1 VIVFARHGETA
12 PNREGLVLGR
22 ASDPALTDE
31 GRRQAERLAALLGKE
46 EPVAVLTSPLL
57 RARETAEAIAGACGH
72 EPVIDDRLVEIDWG
86 AWEGRPVGR
95 IASAEVERLRADAGT
110 APEGESLA
118 VLTGRVES
126 FCADAWDRDGLV
138 VAVTHVSP
146 IKAAVA
152 LTLGAPDDAAFRM
165 YVALASVTRI
175 ARRSRGPILVSF
187 NETAHLLG

>member
-22 ASDPALTDE
+22 ASDPGLTDE
-31 GRRQAERLAALLGKE
+31 GRRQADRLAVLLGKE

-57 RARETAEAIAGACGH
+57 RARETAGAIAGACGL
-72 EPVIDDRLVEIDWG
+72 EAEVDERLVEIDWG
-86 AWEGRPVGR
+86 TWEGRPVTG
-95 IASAEVERLRADAGT
+95 IAPAEVEGLRAAAGT

-118 VLTGRVES
+118 ALARRVAG
-126 FCADAWDRDGLV
+126 FCADAWGRDGLV

-152 LTLGAPDDAAFRM
+152 LTLAAPDDAAFRM

-175 ARRSRGPILVSF
+175 AHRSRGPVLVSF
-187 NETAHLLG
+187 NETAHLLE

>member
-1 VIVFARHGETA
+1 MIVFARHGETA

-22 ASDPALTDE
+22 ASDPGLTDE
-31 GRRQAERLAALLGKE
+31 GRRQADRLAALLGKE

-57 RARETAEAIAGACGH
+57 RARETAGAIAGACGL
-72 EPVIDDRLVEIDWG
+72 EPEIDDRLVEIDWG
-86 AWEGRPVGR
+86 TWEGRPVAG
-95 IASAEVERLRADAGT
+95 IGSAEVERLRADAGT

-118 VLTGRVES
+118 TLAARVGE
-126 FCADAWDRDGLV
+126 FCADAWARDGLV

-165 YVALASVTRI
+165 FVALASVTRI

-187 NETAHLLG
+187 NETAHLA

>member
-1 VIVFARHGETA
+1 MIVFARHGETA

-22 ASDPALTDE
+22 ASDPGLTDL
-31 GRRQAERLAALLGKE
+31 GRSQADRLAALLGQE

-57 RARETAEAIAGACGH
+57 RARETAGAIAAACGL
-72 EPVIDDRLVEIDWG
+72 EPEVDERLVEIDWG
-86 AWEGRPVGR
+86 AWEGRPVTG
-95 IASAEVERLRADAGT
+95 IAPAEVERLRADAGT

-118 VLTGRVES
+118 ALAGRVEG

-152 LTLGAPDDAAFRM
+152 MTLGAPDDAAFRM

-175 ARRSRGPILVSF
+175 ARRSRGPVLVSF
-187 NETAHLLG
+187 NETAHLLE

>member
-1 VIVFARHGETA
+1 M
-12 PNREGLVLGR
+12 
-22 ASDPALTDE
+22 
-31 GRRQAERLAALLGKE
+31 
-46 EPVAVLTSPLL
+46 AVVTSPLL
-57 RARETAEAIAGACGH
+57 RARETADAIAGACGL
-72 EPVIDDRLVEIDWG
+72 EPEIDDRLVEIDWG
-86 AWEGRPVGR
+86 AWEGRPVRG
-95 IASAEVERLRADAGT
+95 IASAEVEQLRADAGT

-118 VLTGRVES
+118 ALTGRVEA

-165 YVALASVTRI
+165 FVALASVTRI
-175 ARRSRGPILVSF
+175 ARRSRGPVLVSF